1 MTERIAYEALAAAP
15 RWPLARTLAL
25 PGRVRGN
32 SLRNW
37 GVHVR
42 NKFHARA
49 PDEVREKLGLSA
61 DSLPDE
67 PSKKHWLPIHA
78 QIRLVQ
84 IIIDDYLKGDPLA
97 FEHVFEDT
105 SGAAEKAMVLAGR
118 MAGPAM
124 VLRMAGSYHASVCD
138 VGACTATV
146 DGKTATLAFAGAT
159 AFDDPTWR
167 FSQTVGM
174 KTMFSSLKR
183 TLTQLEGEVRGPGQ
197 FAIHMAWD
205 R

>member
-1 MTERIAYEALAAAP
+1 MSQTLSYETIAAAP
-15 RWPLARTLAL
+15 RWPLERTLAL

-42 NKFHARA
+42 QKFAPHA
-49 PDEVREKLGLSA
+49 PDAIRAQLGLTTN
-61 DSLPDE
+61 DLPDE
-67 PSKKHWLPIHA
+67 PTKKHWIPVHA

-84 IIIDDYLKGDPLA
+84 IIIDDWLQGHALG
-97 FEHVFEDT
+97 FENVFEDT
-105 SGAAEKAMVLAGR
+105 TGTAEKAMVLAGR

-124 VLRMAGSYHASVCD
+124 VLRMAGTYHESVCD
-138 VGACTATV
+138 VGRCEPHV
-146 DGKTATLAFAGAT
+146 DGRRATLRFVGAE

-167 FSQTVGM
+167 FSQMVGM

-183 TLTQLEGEVRGPGQ
+183 NLTHFAAEIPGPQ
-197 FAIHMAWD
+197 VFAIHMAW
-205 R
+205 

>member
-1 MTERIAYEALAAAP
+1 MTDRIAYEALAAAP
-15 RWPLARTLAL
+15 RWPLERTLAL

-37 GVHVR
+37 GIHVR

-49 PDEVREKLGLSA
+49 ADEIREKLGLSV
-61 DSLPDE
+61 DTLPDE
-67 PSKKHWLPIHA
+67 PSKKHWIPIHA
-78 QIRLVQ
+78 QIRLIQ
-84 IIIDDYLKGDPLA
+84 IVIDDYLKGDPLA

-105 SGAAEKAMVLAGR
+105 TGTAEKAIVLAGR

-138 VGACTATV
+138 VGTCTASI
-146 DGKTATLAFAGAT
+146 DGKRATLAFSGAA
-159 AFDDPTWR
+159 AFEDPTWR

-183 TLTQLEGEVRGPGQ
+183 HLNLLEGEVRGPEH